1 MSQERLLGSLCSACQ
16 LPPPLY
22 DLEVTGGD
30 KVTVCCIVGR
40 LKVTWND
47 GNKLSAKEGA
57 AKKMRLLIT
66 SQYQGT
72 EQIIRKLSL
81 ASETSEEEKKERK
94 KMRLLITSQYQGTE
108 Q

>member
-40 LKVTWND
+40 SVFSGLTSV
-47 GNKLSAKEGA
+47 
-57 AKKMRLLIT
+57 IT
-66 SQYQGT
+66 TSTST
-72 EQIIRKLSL
+72 EDLCSL
-81 ASETSEEEKKERK
+81 ASSNINITLPAFCSFMVMYLMLLCQDCESANV
-94 KMRLLITSQYQGTE
+94 RL
-108 Q
+108 